1 MQIHEIS
8 HPRSTGGRMADFCPT
23 SEGPPPG
30 SAGGGAEDPSVVAA
44 AEIVSN
50 MVIDAATADA
60 TVSGLPAADSSG
72 SIDVP
77 AAFAD
82 SGADKENIGS
92 QRGERQLRSVDQQGE
107 FAR

>member
-1 MQIHEIS
+1 
-8 HPRSTGGRMADFCPT
+8 MADFCPT